1 MPKNAPAPSAKPQ
14 GFDDVELSDQYR
26 AIGSAAIL
34 AALAC
39 KMKQQDKKTVAPER
53 SRRAA

>member
-1 MPKNAPAPSAKPQ
+1 MPRNAPTPSAKPQ
-14 GFDDVELSDQYR
+14 GSDDVELSDQYR

-39 KMKQQDKKTVAPER
+39 KMKQQDKKTAPQER